1 MKAGADSNQ
10 FRPTRARIDLA
21 ALRENFRTAQQ
32 CSGAGVPLI
41 GVVKANAYGHG
52 AVPVARVLEAAG
64 AAALGVATPEEGIE
78 LREAGLKS
86 SILCFG
92 GPFAG
97 GSDLFH
103 RYDLTPVLY
112 NEEQIRALNPSGA
125 ARIPV
130 YLKVDTGMT
139 RLGVLPSEL
148 PKVLKTL
155 QAETHLSL
163 AGVMSHLAQAD
174 LTFEGPTAE
183 QFQAFAEVKALL
195 NREAPGVKTFHLANS
210 AAILGGKVAPGDWA
224 RPGIMLYGSNPHP
237 RLEQGKGLRPV
248 MTFET
253 EIVSLKKV
261 PAGTAVSYGG
271 TWVAPRESR
280 IAVLP
285 VGYADGYIRH
295 LSNCGEVLIRGQRV
309 PVVGRVCM
317 DLTMVDVTDLPQ
329 TALRDPVLLWGPG
342 LPVEEP
348 AAKAGTISYELLCA
362 VSRRVPRIYEA
373 ETA

>member
-10 FRPTRARIDLA
+10 FRPTRACIDLA

-41 GVVKANAYGHG
+41 GVVKANGYGHG

-78 LREAGLKS
+78 LRDAGLKAP
-86 SILCFG
+86 ILCFG
-92 GPFAG
+92 GPFAAG
-97 GSDLFH
+97 TDLLH
-103 RYDLTPVLY
+103 RNDLTPVLY
-112 NEEQIRALNPSGA
+112 NEEQIRELNLSGS
-125 ARIPV
+125 ARIQV

-139 RLGVLPSEL
+139 RLGFLPSEL
-148 PKVLKTL
+148 PKVIKNLKSASNL
-155 QAETHLSL
+155 GL

-174 LTFEGPTAE
+174 LTFEGPTAQ

-195 NREAPGVKTFHLANS
+195 NREVPGVKAFHLANS
-210 AAILGGKVAPGDWA
+210 AAILGGKVTPGDWA

-237 RLEQGKGLRPV
+237 RLEKGAGLRPV
-248 MTFET
+248 MSFET

-271 TWVAPRESR
+271 TWIAPRESR

-295 LSNCGEVLIRGQRV
+295 LSNCGEVLIRGGRV
-309 PVVGRVCM
+309 PVVGRVC
-317 DLTMVDVTDLPQ
+317 
-329 TALRDPVLLWGPG
+329 RRRR
-342 LPVEEP
+342 
-348 AAKAGTISYELLCA
+348 
-362 VSRRVPRIYEA
+362 SRPRRGRFPTSCFA
-373 ETA
+373 R